1 MELFYILIVLLNT
14 TAYTCQSSENC
25 ILKKVNF
32 TIGKLYLHLKKF
44 QDAEDENTTKTFSFQ
59 YLTTMATDSN
69 REVIKAFV
77 ISGA

>member
-1 MELFYILIVLLNT
+1 MYTFVRTHKTEKGQILPQVN
-14 TAYTCQSSENC
+14 YTF
-25 ILKKVNF
+25 IK
-32 TIGKLYLHLKKF
+32 KKF

-59 YLTTMATDSN
+59 YLTTTATDSK